1 MKPSSPYV
9 FSFLLAAFAGA
20 AHAAAIQPLRAIA
33 HPGGALE
40 PGTYAC
46 RQQYNP
52 AGYTDKVIEVT
63 SATAYAY
70 KGSQRYPGAMTYDAQ
85 SGKMVFTSGK
95 LAGAFEAVYGRRDNG
110 WPIFILI
117 DRELAPKAD
126 AYDYCA
132 RRAGK

>member
-1 MKPSSPYV
+1 MKA
-9 FSFLLAAFAGA
+9 SFLFPLLLAALTGA
-20 AHAAAIQPLRAIA
+20 AHAASIQPLRAIA
-33 HPGGALE
+33 RPGGAIE

-46 RQQYNP
+46 RQQYNA
-52 AGYTDKVIEVT
+52 AGYTYKVIELD

-70 KGSQRYPGAMTYDAQ
+70 KGSKSYPGAMKYDAG
-85 SGKMVFTSGK
+85 SGKIEFTSGK
-95 LAGAFEAVYGRRDNG
+95 LAGAFEAVYGRRDDG

-132 RRAGK
+132 RRAAQ